1 MKQELEKMAADVLLG
16 AGISVPVK
24 SIFGWKRQITV
35 HAPTY
40 GDMIYIGRMYR
51 EMNVTHEQLC
61 RMTFEEKADLI
72 ARQGKAVSRMVAT
85 GIVRL
90 PCFRGVAAWW
100 LRHFVHPVALE
111 EIWMVMLSLIRTSP
125 FEIIIPSAG
134 AMNLLAP
141 TGSQ

>member
-24 SIFGWKRQITV
+24 NIFGWKRQITV

-90 PCFRGVAAWW
+90 PCFRRVAAWW

-125 FEIIIPSAG
+125 FEIIIPSAE

>member
-1 MKQELEKMAADVLLG
+1 MAADVLLE
-16 AGISVPVK
+16 AGISVPIK
-24 SIFGWKRQITV
+24 NIFGRKRQITV
-35 HAPTY
+35 HAPTL
-40 GDMIYIGRMYR
+40 GDMIRIGRMYR
-51 EMNVTHEQLC
+51 EMDVTHEQLR
-61 RMTFEEKADLI
+61 RMTFEDKADLM

-90 PCFRGVAAWW
+90 PFFRGLVAWW
-100 LRHFVHPVALE
+100 LRLFVHPVALT

-125 FEIIIPSAG
+125 FEIIIPSAE